1 MVSAAWTLWV
11 AVGGVERSES
21 PPDAQEMGRPVAAVS
36 AVKVTVAPARS
47 ELFTPVGE
55 LMVTFNASAGA

>member
-1 MVSAAWTLWV
+1 MVFAAWALSVDAEGV
-11 AVGGVERSES
+11 ARSGS
-21 PPDAQEMGRPVAAVS
+21 APDGQEILAPVS

-47 ELFTPVGE
+47 ELLTPVGE